1 MSYVTTSKIIFKGEM
16 LEIVKMIE
24 MIEIVTNIEMIKNIL
39 LELLNVKNDRMHKK
53 SILEMQVKSA
63 LQDALFFWFY
73 NYDFSL

>member
-53 SILEMQVKSA
+53 SILEMQVSICTSRC
-63 LQDALFFWFY
+63 LIFLV
-73 NYDFSL
+73 L